1 MNVGLSL
8 WNVSFNSR
16 GYLNYMHIK
25 RNYRLINM
33 LGRETNLVVS
43 VPNNA
48 QILNEEKPNEE

>member
-8 WNVSFNSR
+8 WNVRFNST

-33 LGRETNLVVS
+33 LGREINSVVS
-43 VPNNA
+43 APNNA
-48 QILNEEKPNEE
+48 EISNEEKLNEE